1 MPTILTHAV
10 AGVAIA
16 QALAPCD
23 RRAEISLFAAG
34 CAMLPDADVLGFS
47 FGIRYGDLLG
57 HRGFT
62 HSLLF
67 AILLAATVTILLRHK
82 SLRGDWRVFFTLFAA
97 TASHGFLD
105 AFTNG
110 GLGVAFFAPFDRTR
124 YFFPLRPIQVSPLN
138 IGAFLTHRGLSVL
151 LSEMKWVWM
160 PAAALLL
167 AVALFRCRPSPEIGY
182 NASNPVRRPNQ

>member
-16 QALAPCD
+16 QALAPCS
-23 RRAEISLFAAG
+23 RRTEISLFAAG
-34 CAMLPDADVLGFS
+34 CAMLPDIDVIGFR

-57 HRGFT
+57 HRGLT

-67 AILLAATVTILLRHK
+67 AFLVAATVTLFLRHRDL
-82 SLRGDWRVFFTLFAA
+82 SGDLQVFACLFAA

-110 GLGVAFFAPFDRTR
+110 GLGVAFFAPFHAAR
-124 YFFPLRPIQVSPLN
+124 YFFWPRPILESPLN
-138 IGAFLTHRGLSVL
+138 PGAFLTRRGVNVL
-151 LSEMKWVWM
+151 VSEMEWVWM
-160 PAAALLL
+160 PAAALW
-167 AVALFRCRPSPEIGY
+167 AAARLFRCRGR
-182 NASNPVRRPNQ
+182 ASRRVAW

>member
-16 QALAPCD
+16 QALAPCS
-23 RRAEISLFAAG
+23 RRAEISWFAAG
-34 CAMLPDADVLGFS
+34 CAMLPDIDVLGFR
-47 FGIRYGDLLG
+47 FGIRYGDLFG
-57 HRGFT
+57 HRGIT

-67 AILLAATVTILLRHK
+67 AGLVAATVTLLLRHND
-82 SLRGDWRVFFTLFAA
+82 LRGDLQVLVCLFAA

-124 YFFPLRPIQVSPLN
+124 YFFPLHPILVSPLN
-138 IGAFLTHRGLSVL
+138 AGAFLTERGVSVL
-151 LSEMKWVWM
+151 ISEIKWVWI
-160 PAAALLL
+160 PSFALLAAARIY
-167 AVALFRCRPSPEIGY
+167 RCRRVG
-182 NASNPVRRPNQ
+182 AGRW

>member
-16 QALAPCD
+16 QALAPCS
-23 RRAEISLFAAG
+23 RRAEISWFAAG
-34 CAMLPDADVLGFS
+34 CAMLPDIDVLGFA

-67 AILLAATVTILLRHK
+67 AGLVAATITLLLRHK
-82 SLRGDWRVFFTLFAA
+82 DLRGDLRVFLCLFVA

-110 GLGVAFFAPFDRTR
+110 GMGVAFFAPFDRTR
-124 YFFPLRPIQVSPLN
+124 YFFPLRPILVSP
-138 IGAFLTHRGLSVL
+138 IGLGPILTRRGISVL
-151 LSEMKWVWM
+151 FSEMKWVWM
-160 PAAALLL
+160 PS
-167 AVALFRCRPSPEIGY
+167 VALFAAARIYRCRPRAHGAVSWY
-182 NASNPVRRPNQ
+182 S

>member
-1 MPTILTHAV
+1 MPTILAHAV

-16 QALAPCD
+16 QAVAPCS
-23 RRAEISLFAAG
+23 RRAEISFFAAG
-34 CAMLPDADVLGFS
+34 CAMLPDIDVAGFR
-47 FGIRYGDLLG
+47 FGVHYGDLLG

-67 AILLAATVTILLRHK
+67 AALVAATVTLLLRHRDLK
-82 SLRGDWRVFFTLFAA
+82 GDLQVLLCLFLA

-124 YFFPLRPIQVSPLN
+124 YFFPVRPIAVSPLDL
-138 IGAFLTHRGLSVL
+138 GAFLTRRGAAVL
-151 LSEMKWVWM
+151 ASEFKWVWM
-160 PAAALLL
+160 PSIALFAAAR
-167 AVALFRCRPSPEIGY
+167 VFRCRVWGR
-182 NASNPVRRPNQ
+182 ARA

>member
-16 QALAPCD
+16 QALAPCS
-23 RRAEISLFAAG
+23 RRAEISWFAAG
-34 CAMLPDADVLGFS
+34 CAMLPDVDVVGFH

-57 HRGFT
+57 HRGLT

-67 AILLAATVTILLRHK
+67 AGLVAATITLLLRHK
-82 SLRGDWRVFFTLFAA
+82 DLSGDLRVFLCLFAA
-97 TASHGFLD
+97 TASHGVLD

-124 YFFPLRPIQVSPLN
+124 YFYWVRPILVSPLN
-138 IGAFLTHRGLSVL
+138 LGAFATRRGYLVL
-151 LSEMKWVWM
+151 FSEMEWVWGPAIAIIAAARM
-160 PAAALLL
+160 FRCRKRTGPAAA
-167 AVALFRCRPSPEIGY
+167 
-182 NASNPVRRPNQ
+182 